1 MIKTNSVNDKQK
13 QFLVTLTEI
22 MNYHQSSI
30 DGDLVP
36 EIVFQAFVSKYIFI
50 EDGNPKGYKD
60 GDGKATKE
68 FEKTLFFQHI
78 CAYLRNKSDKSYVI
92 DNQITLM
99 FQVLSISYKFN
110 HFDPR
115 IYNYVN

>member
-1 MIKTNSVNDKQK
+1 MNKDNQMNEKQK
-13 QFLVTLTEI
+13 LFLEI
-22 MNYHQSSI
+22 LAEITNFHQSTL
-30 DGDLVP
+30 DGELKP
-36 EIVFQAFVSKYIFI
+36 EIVLSSFVSKYIFTNN
-50 EDGNPKGYKD
+50 GNPEGYKD
-60 GDGKATKE
+60 SDGKATKE

-78 CAYLRNKSDKSYVI
+78 CAYLRTKTDKSFVI
-92 DNQITLM
+92 DNQISLM

>member
-1 MIKTNSVNDKQK
+1 MNKGNQVNDKQL
-13 QFLVTLTEI
+13 QVLAILTDI

-30 DGDLVP
+30 DGEVQA
-36 EIVFQAFVSKYIFI
+36 EAVFQAFVNKYIFTT
-50 EDGNPKGYKD
+50 DGNPEGYKD
-60 GDGKATKE
+60 SEGKATKE

-78 CAYLRNKSDKSYVI
+78 CAYLRTETDKSFVI
-92 DNQITLM
+92 DNKISLM

-115 IYNYVN
+115 IYNYVK